1 MAERLTTQQVA
12 EQLGVKVETVY
23 AYASRGQLSSERAPG
38 GKGSTFDAREVA
50 ELAARGRRTPVRPAA
65 GEPAGGGAGWASE
78 PVRVRTGL
86 TLIEDGRLYYRG
98 RDGVELAAWHGFEA
112 AIGWLWGL
120 GTEAPVELRVPP
132 ATAEAL
138 ARTAATLPDGTRL
151 PDRLRISATVAA
163 ALDPLRFDLRE
174 QTVRAAGA
182 ALIAGMVEA
191 LPRTAPDPGPDA
203 PLAAR
208 LWSRLATA
216 APTPEAL
223 TCLDRALVLLID
235 HELAVSTVA
244 ARLAASARAD
254 PYAVVSAGLGATDG
268 PLHGAAS
275 PLAHRMLAEVLADGA
290 VPVVSDYLRTGR
302 PIPGLGHRLYPDG
315 DPRAV
320 ALLDAVRQ
328 LDGGAAVVTA
338 VAEVEA
344 AAGPA
349 GRPAQRANIDL
360 ALAAMALTAGMPAE
374 SGEVVFAVARTPG
387 WLAHAME
394 EYREEPLRMRARA
407 TYTGPRPRGDEA
419 DPPSAA
425 GGGPSSSN

>member
-50 ELAARGRRTPVRPAA
+50 ELAARGRRTPMRPNAA
-65 GEPAGGGAGWASE
+65 GEPPAGEPWASR
-78 PVRVRTGL
+78 PVTVRTGL
-86 TLIEDGRLYYRG
+86 TLIENGRLYYRG
-98 RDGVELAAWHGFEA
+98 QDAVELAARHGFEA

-120 GTEAPVELRVPP
+120 GSDAPVTLRVPP

-138 ARTAATLPDGTRL
+138 ARASAALPDGIRL

-174 QTVRAAGA
+174 QTVQAAGA

-203 PLAAR
+203 SLAAR
-208 LWSRLATA
+208 LWSRLASA
-216 APTPEAL
+216 APAPEAL
-223 TCLDRALVLLID
+223 ACLDRALVLLMD
-235 HELAVSTVA
+235 HELAVSAVA
-244 ARLAASARAD
+244 ARVAASARAH

-275 PLAHRMLAEVLADGA
+275 PLAHRLLGEVLVGGA

-302 PIPGLGHRLYPDG
+302 PIPGLGHRLYPEG

-320 ALLDAVRQ
+320 ALLDAVGR
-328 LDGGAAVVTA
+328 LDGGAAVVAA

-349 GRPAQRANIDL
+349 GRPALRANIDL
-360 ALAAMALTAGMPAE
+360 ALAAMALAAGMPAE
-374 SGEVVFAVARTPG
+374 AGEVVFAVARTPG
-387 WLAHAME
+387 WLAHAVE
-394 EYREEPLRMRARA
+394 EYREEPLRMRARGS
-407 TYTGPRPRGDEA
+407 YTGPRPSEGPERPEH
-419 DPPSAA
+419 PV
-425 GGGPSSSN
+425 PSSS

>member
-50 ELAARGRRTPVRPAA
+50 ELAARGRRAPVRPAP
-65 GEPAGGGAGWASE
+65 GEAPAAASWGSE
-78 PVRVRTGL
+78 PVAVRTGL
-86 TLIEDGRLYYRG
+86 TLIENGRLYYRG
-98 RDGVELAAWHGFEA
+98 RDAVELAARYGFEA

-120 GTEAPVELRVPP
+120 GTDAPVELRVPP

-138 ARTAATLPDGTRL
+138 ARAAAALPEGIRL

-174 QTVRAAGA
+174 RTVHAAGA

-191 LPRTAPDPGPDA
+191 LPRTAPDPDPGPGSS
-203 PLAAR
+203 LAAR

-223 TCLDRALVLLID
+223 SCLDRALVLLID

-244 ARLAASARAD
+244 ARLAASARAH

-302 PIPGLGHRLYPDG
+302 PIPGLGHRLYPEG

-320 ALLDAVRQ
+320 ALLDAVRR
-328 LDGGAAVVTA
+328 LDGGAAVVAA
-338 VAEVEA
+338 VAAVEA

-349 GRPAQRANIDL
+349 GRPELRANIDL
-360 ALAAMALTAGMPAE
+360 ALAAMALTAGLPAE
-374 SGEVVFAVARTPG
+374 AGEVVFAVARTPG
-387 WLAHAME
+387 WLAHAVE
-394 EYREEPLRMRARA
+394 EYGEEPLRMRARA
-407 TYTGPRPRGDEA
+407 GYVGPRPQA
-419 DPPSAA
+419 
-425 GGGPSSSN
+425 

>member
-50 ELAARGRRTPVRPAA
+50 ELAARGRRAPVRPPA
-65 GEPAGGGAGWASE
+65 GEPSAGEPWASR
-78 PVRVRTGL
+78 PVTVRTGL
-86 TLIEDGRLYYRG
+86 TLIENGRLYYRG
-98 RDGVELAAWHGFEA
+98 QDAVELAVRHGFEA

-120 GTEAPVELRVPP
+120 GTDAPVALRVPP

-138 ARTAATLPDGTRL
+138 ARAAAALPDGIRL

-174 QTVRAAGA
+174 QTVLAAGA

-203 PLAAR
+203 SLAAR
-208 LWSRLATA
+208 LWSRLAPA

-223 TCLDRALVLLID
+223 ACLDRALVLLMD

-244 ARLAASARAD
+244 ARVAASARAH

-275 PLAHRMLAEVLADGA
+275 PLAHRLLGEVLTGGA
-290 VPVVSDYLRTGR
+290 VPVVSDHLRTGR
-302 PIPGLGHRLYPDG
+302 PIPGLGHRLYPEG

-320 ALLDAVRQ
+320 ALLDAVGR
-328 LDGGAAVVTA
+328 LDGGAAVVAA

-349 GRPAQRANIDL
+349 GRPALRANIDL
-360 ALAAMALTAGMPAE
+360 ALAAMALAAGLPAE
-374 SGEVVFAVARTPG
+374 ACEVVFAVARTPG
-387 WLAHAME
+387 WLAHAVE
-394 EYREEPLRMRARA
+394 EYREEPLRMRARGS
-407 TYTGPRPRGDEA
+407 YTGPRPGSDT
-419 DPPSAA
+419 A
-425 GGGPSSSN
+425 GPEPVVAR

>member
-12 EQLGVKVETVY
+12 ERLGVKVETVY

-50 ELAARGRRTPVRPAA
+50 ELAARGRRAPVRPAA
-65 GEPAGGGAGWASE
+65 GGASAASWGSE
-78 PVRVRTGL
+78 PVTVRTGL

-98 RDGVELAAWHGFEA
+98 RDAVELASRCGFEA

-120 GTEAPVELRVPP
+120 GADAPVELRVPP

-138 ARTAATLPDGTRL
+138 ARAAAALPDGIRL

-174 QTVRAAGA
+174 QTVHAAGA

-191 LPRTAPDPGPDA
+191 LPRTAPDPAPGPDA
-203 PLAAR
+203 SLAAR

-216 APTPEAL
+216 ASTPRAL
-223 TCLDRALVLLID
+223 ACLDRALVLLID

-244 ARLAASARAD
+244 ARLAASARAH

-275 PLAHRMLAEVLADGA
+275 PLAHRMLAEVLAGGA

-302 PIPGLGHRLYPDG
+302 PIPGLGHRLYPEG

-320 ALLDAVRQ
+320 ALLDAVRH
-328 LDGGAAVVTA
+328 LDGGAAVVAA

-349 GRPAQRANIDL
+349 GRPELRANIDL
-360 ALAAMALTAGMPAE
+360 ALAAMALTAGFPAE
-374 SGEVVFAVARTPG
+374 AGEVVFAVARTPG
-387 WLAHAME
+387 WLAHAVE

-407 TYTGPRPRGDEA
+407 GYVGPRP
-419 DPPSAA
+419 
-425 GGGPSSSN
+425 

>member
-50 ELAARGRRTPVRPAA
+50 ELAARGRRAPLRPPGQASAGEPPAA
-65 GEPAGGGAGWASE
+65 GRSAADPWTTAAWPGG
-78 PVRVRTGL
+78 PVTVRTGL
-86 TLIEDGRLYYRG
+86 TLIENGRLHYRG
-98 RDGVELAAWHGFEA
+98 RDAVQLAAEHGFEA
-112 AIGWLWGL
+112 AVAWLWGL
-120 GTEAPVELRVPP
+120 GTDAPVSLRVPP

-138 ARTAATLPDGTRL
+138 TRAAAALPDGIRL

-174 QTVRAAGA
+174 QTVLAAGA

-203 PLAAR
+203 TLAAR

-223 TCLDRALVLLID
+223 ACLDRALVLLLD

-244 ARLAASARAD
+244 ARVAASARAH

-290 VPVVSDYLRTGR
+290 VPVVADYLRTGR
-302 PIPGLGHRLYPDG
+302 AIPGLGHRLYPDG

-320 ALLDAVRQ
+320 ALLDAVAR
-328 LDGGAAVVTA
+328 LDGGAAVVRA

-349 GRPAQRANIDL
+349 GRPALRANVDL
-360 ALAAMALTAGMPAE
+360 ALAAMALAAGLPAE
-374 SGEVVFAVARTPG
+374 AGEVVFAVARTPG
-387 WLAHAME
+387 WLAHAVE

-407 TYTGPRPRGDEA
+407 SYTGPRPQQ
-419 DPPSAA
+419 S
-425 GGGPSSSN
+425 

>member
-38 GKGSTFDAREVA
+38 GRGSTFDAREVA
-50 ELAARGRRTPVRPAA
+50 ELAARGRRAPVRPPA
-65 GEPAGGGAGWASE
+65 GESAAVDRPGAEAWPGG
-78 PVRVRTGL
+78 PVTVRTGL
-86 TLIEDGRLYYRG
+86 TLIENGRLYYRG
-98 RDGVELAAWHGFEA
+98 RDAVRLAAEHGFEA
-112 AIGWLWGL
+112 AVAWLWGQ
-120 GTEAPVELRVPP
+120 GTDAPVSLRVPP

-138 ARTAATLPDGTRL
+138 TRAAAALPDGIRL
-151 PDRLRISATVAA
+151 PDRLRIAATVGA

-174 QTVRAAGA
+174 QTVLAAGS

-203 PLAAR
+203 TLAAR
-208 LWSRLATA
+208 LWSRLATT

-223 TCLDRALVLLID
+223 ACLDRALVLLID

-244 ARLAASARAD
+244 ARVAASARAH

-275 PLAHRMLAEVLADGA
+275 PLAQRMLAEVLADGA

-302 PIPGLGHRLYPDG
+302 AIPGLGHRLYPDG

-320 ALLDAVRQ
+320 ALLDAVAR
-328 LDGGAAVVTA
+328 LDGGAAVVAA

-349 GRPAQRANIDL
+349 GRPALRANIDL
-360 ALAAMALTAGMPAE
+360 ALAAMALTAGLPAE
-374 SGEVVFAVARTPG
+374 AGEVVFAVARTPG
-387 WLAHAME
+387 WLAHAVE
-394 EYREEPLRMRARA
+394 EYREEPLRMRARGS
-407 TYTGPRPRGDEA
+407 YTGP
-419 DPPSAA
+419 PPQRS
-425 GGGPSSSN
+425 

>member
-50 ELAARGRRTPVRPAA
+50 ELAARGRRAPVRPPTGEPSA
-65 GEPAGGGAGWASE
+65 GEPWASR
-78 PVRVRTGL
+78 PVTVRTGL
-86 TLIEDGRLYYRG
+86 TLIENGRLYYRG
-98 RDGVELAAWHGFEA
+98 QDAVELAVRHGFEA

-120 GTEAPVELRVPP
+120 GTDAPVALRVPP

-138 ARTAATLPDGTRL
+138 ARAAAALPDGIRL

-174 QTVRAAGA
+174 QTVLAAGA

-191 LPRTAPDPGPDA
+191 LPRTAPDPGPGA
-203 PLAAR
+203 SLAAR
-208 LWSRLATA
+208 LWSRLAPA

-223 TCLDRALVLLID
+223 ACLDRALVLLMD

-244 ARLAASARAD
+244 ARVAASARAH

-275 PLAHRMLAEVLADGA
+275 PLAHRLLGEVLAGGA
-290 VPVVSDYLRTGR
+290 VPVVSDHLRTGR
-302 PIPGLGHRLYPDG
+302 PIPGLGHRLYPEG

-320 ALLDAVRQ
+320 ALLDAVGR
-328 LDGGAAVVTA
+328 LDGGAAVVAA

-349 GRPAQRANIDL
+349 GRPALRANIDL
-360 ALAAMALTAGMPAE
+360 ALAAMALAAGLSAE
-374 SGEVVFAVARTPG
+374 ACEVVFAVARTPG
-387 WLAHAME
+387 WLAHAVE
-394 EYREEPLRMRARA
+394 EYREEPLRMRARGS
-407 TYTGPRPRGDEA
+407 YTGPRPSE
-419 DPPSAA
+419 
-425 GGGPSSSN
+425 GPERPERPVPGLS

>member
-50 ELAARGRRTPVRPAA
+50 ELAARGRRAPVRPAA
-65 GEPAGGGAGWASE
+65 GEPSGAEPGWGSE
-78 PVRVRTGL
+78 PVEVRTGL
-86 TLIEDGRLYYRG
+86 TLIENGRLHYRG
-98 RDGVELAAWHGFEA
+98 RDAVDLAAGHGFEA
-112 AIGWLWGL
+112 VIGWFWGL
-120 GTEAPVELRVPP
+120 DTDAPVELRVPP

-138 ARTAATLPDGTRL
+138 ARAAAALPDGIRL
-151 PDRLRISATVAA
+151 PDRLRISVTVAA

-208 LWSRLATA
+208 LWSRLAPA
-216 APTPEAL
+216 APAPGELA
-223 TCLDRALVLLID
+223 CLDRALVLLID

-244 ARLAASARAD
+244 ARVAASARAH

-320 ALLDAVRQ
+320 ALLDAVRR
-328 LDGGAAVVTA
+328 LDGGAEVVAA
-338 VAEVEA
+338 VAAVEA

-360 ALAAMALTAGMPAE
+360 ALAAMALTTGLPAE
-374 SGEVVFAVARTPG
+374 AGEVIFAVARTPG
-387 WLAHAME
+387 WLAHAVE

-407 TYTGPRPRGDEA
+407 TYTGPRPQDDRAGDEA
-419 DPPSAA
+419 GTALS
-425 GGGPSSSN
+425 

>member
-1 MAERLTTQQVA
+1 MAGRLTTQQVA

-38 GKGSTFDAREVA
+38 GKGSTFDAGEVA
-50 ELAARGRRTPVRPAA
+50 ELAARGRRTPVRP
-65 GEPAGGGAGWASE
+65 PADE
-78 PVRVRTGL
+78 PVTVRTGL

-98 RDGVELAAWHGFEA
+98 RDAVELAARHGFEA
-112 AIGWLWGL
+112 AIGWFWGM
-120 GTEAPVELRVPP
+120 GADAPVALRVPP

-138 ARTAATLPDGTRL
+138 ARAAAALPDGIRL

-174 QTVRAAGA
+174 QTVHAAGA

-191 LPRTAPDPGPDA
+191 LPRTAPVPGPDA
-203 PLAAR
+203 SLAAR

-216 APTPEAL
+216 APSPEAL
-223 TCLDRALVLLID
+223 ACLDRALVLLLD

-244 ARLAASARAD
+244 ARVAASARAH

-275 PLAHRMLAEVLADGA
+275 PLAHRMLGEVLAGGA

-302 PIPGLGHRLYPDG
+302 PIPGLGHRLYPEG

-320 ALLDAVRQ
+320 ALLDAVGQ
-328 LDGGAAVVTA
+328 LDGGAAVVAA

-349 GRPAQRANIDL
+349 GRPALRANVDL
-360 ALAAMALTAGMPAE
+360 ALAAMALAAGLPADA
-374 SGEVVFAVARTPG
+374 GEVVFAVARTPG
-387 WLAHAME
+387 WLAHAVE
-394 EYREEPLRMRARA
+394 EYREEPLRMRARGS
-407 TYTGPRPRGDEA
+407 YTGPRPQDLR
-419 DPPSAA
+419 A
-425 GGGPSSSN
+425 GSPAS

>member
-1 MAERLTTQQVA
+1 MTERLTTQQVA

-50 ELAARGRRTPVRPAA
+50 ELAARGRRAPVRPPAGEAPA
-65 GEPAGGGAGWASE
+65 GEPWAGG
-78 PVRVRTGL
+78 PVTVRTEL
-86 TLIEDGRLYYRG
+86 TLIENGRLYYRG
-98 RDGVELAAWHGFEA
+98 RDAVELAAEHGFEA

-120 GTEAPVELRVPP
+120 GTDAPVALRVPP
-132 ATAEAL
+132 TTADAL
-138 ARTAATLPDGTRL
+138 TRAAAALPDGIRL

-174 QTVRAAGA
+174 QTVLAAGA

-191 LPRTAPDPGPDA
+191 LPRTAPDPDPGPDA

-208 LWSRLATA
+208 LWSRLATT
-216 APTPEAL
+216 APAPEAL

-244 ARLAASARAD
+244 ARVAASARAH

-302 PIPGLGHRLYPDG
+302 PIPGLGHRLYPQG

-320 ALLDAVRQ
+320 ALLDAVGR
-328 LDGGAAVVTA
+328 LDGGPAVVAAVT
-338 VAEVEA
+338 EVEA

-349 GRPAQRANIDL
+349 GRPALRANIDL
-360 ALAAMALTAGMPAE
+360 ALAAMALAAGLPAQA
-374 SGEVVFAVARTPG
+374 GEVVFAVARTPG
-387 WLAHAME
+387 WIAHAVE
-394 EYREEPLRMRARA
+394 EYREEPLRMRARGH
-407 TYTGPRPRGDEA
+407 YTGPRPRSA
-419 DPPSAA
+419 PNAPLSKPS
-425 GGGPSSSN
+425 